1 MPDSIVYPEVVY
13 PTGDGEPMA
22 ETHIHVRAIML
33 LHQALEDF
41 FHERPDVLV
50 ASDMFWYWEEGN
62 SDLKVAPD
70 VMVVEGLRPRD
81 PCERRCYFSWE
92 EGVVPAAVFEMAS
105 EGTWRKDLGEKRDR
119 YQRLKVPEYFIF
131 DPEVLYLN
139 APIVGFRLQN
149 GKYVRMLEVEPGVY
163 ESQLGFRLR
172 AEERML
178 RLLDGRTHQPIL
190 TREEQVRRQIA
201 RVDQAQA
208 LAETEKQRADA
219 ETQRAEAETQHAKAE
234 IQRAESLQR
243 LAQAEKQRAEA
254 EKQRADA
261 LAEELE
267 QLKKQLE
274 RGS

>member
-1 MPDSIVYPEVVY
+1 MSDSIVYPEVVY

-50 ASDMFWYWEEGN
+50 ASDMYWYWEEGN

-92 EGVVPAAVFEMAS
+92 EGIVPAAVFEMAS

-149 GKYVRMLEVEPGVY
+149 GKYVRMLEVEPDVY

-178 RLLDGRTHQPIL
+178 RLLDSRTDQPIL
-190 TREEQVRRQIA
+190 TREEQVRRQVA
-201 RVDQAQA
+201 RVDQAHA
-208 LAETEKQRADA
+208 LAETEKQRAEA
-219 ETQRAEAETQHAKAE
+219 VTQRAEAETRRAEAE
-234 IQRAESLQR
+234 IQRAGALQR
-243 LAQAEKQRAEA
+243 LAYAEKQRAES

-261 LAEELE
+261 LAAELE
-267 QLKKQLE
+267 QLKQQFG